1 LAGNGALAGTE
12 QSLPQTPVPPL
23 DRIALTIGVTGHRTV
38 PPSLDSELR
47 SEFAALLT
55 RLAQAHP
62 NTPLVVLST
71 LAAGTETLAVE
82 VAHSLG
88 IPVVAC
94 LPAPAEE
101 CQRDLAMPEDRTRF
115 LAALAMCGR
124 VDVVPSVARASRD
137 FEAGAYVAHFS
148 HIVVA
153 FWDGKPET
161 PGDPTAAV
169 VKVRLSGTAG
179 VETALASLPGVP
191 DVGPVYRIVL
201 PSDDAAEPAAPISVL
216 ELFPERFS
224 GDANFERDFLQSLAR
239 IDLYNCDLPVA
250 GPSDTAHTIATLR
263 DRTDAVANQLQTT
276 TFRFLYVLYAIAI
289 IATSAQ
295 YTTSQVFKYAMFPIA
310 FAFYRVAKRFDYEN
324 RYQDY
329 RALSEGL
336 RVQNAWFDAGLHD
349 EQADQCYLGM
359 QEKELQWIRM
369 ALRYAY
375 FAFRDS
381 SRDGRITSP
390 GTRDWIDSQWSY
402 FQTKPRREELWLRRL
417 KRAVRVTFWLAAG
430 VSVTLFALLY
440 LPTAPGMIAAGEAAL
455 SRHSNVSAGIVAWLR
470 SSSQFLF
477 GVQAGWTASLTGSG
491 WNARLHEWD
500 VGSTLHGT
508 KPHHA
513 WLVQLSTGVL
523 TLYAAVALLISNYCD
538 KRGFVQNIKRYDRM
552 FIVFD
557 RAKRRLAAMPDQNT
571 EPGRDVVRD
580 LGRAAL
586 IENADWLLTR
596 REHPMSF
603 VT

>member
-1 LAGNGALAGTE
+1 LSQAPAL
-12 QSLPQTPVPPL
+12 PL
-23 DRIALTIGVTGHRTV
+23 DRIALTVGVTGHRTV
-38 PPSLDSELR
+38 PPSLDPQLR
-47 SEFAALLT
+47 SEFAALVT

-82 VAHSLG
+82 VANSLG

-94 LPAPAEE
+94 LPAPADECRRALATPEE
-101 CQRDLAMPEDRTRF
+101 RTRF
-115 LAALAMCGR
+115 LAALGMCGR
-124 VDVVPSVARASRD
+124 VDVVPSVASASRD

-148 HIVVA
+148 HLVVA

-169 VKVRLSGTAG
+169 VKVRLSGT
-179 VETALASLPGVP
+179 TALETPLAGLPGVP
-191 DVGPVYRIVL
+191 DVGPVYRIVT
-201 PSDDAAEPAAPISVL
+201 PADDAGEPAGPVSVL

-224 GDANFERDFLQSLAR
+224 GDTTFERDFVQSLAR
-239 IDLYNCDLPVA
+239 LDQYNRDLPLA
-250 GPSDTAHTIATLR
+250 GTVDTAHTIAALR
-263 DRTDAVANQLQTT
+263 DRTDAVANRLQTT
-276 TFRFLYVLYAIAI
+276 TFRFLYVLYVIAIA
-289 IATSAQ
+289 ATSAQ
-295 YTTSQVFKYAMFPIA
+295 YTTSQLLKYAMFPIA

-381 SRDGRITSP
+381 SPDGRITSP
-390 GTRDWIDSQWSY
+390 GLRDWIDSQWSY

-417 KRAVRVTFWLAAG
+417 KRAVRATFWLAAG

-440 LPTAPGMIAAGEAAL
+440 LPTAPGTIATIEAAL
-455 SRHSNVSAGIVAWLR
+455 GRHSSISAGVGTWLR
-470 SSSQFLF
+470 ASSQFLL
-477 GVQAGWTASLTGSG
+477 GVQAGWTASLSGSG
-491 WNARLHEWD
+491 WDARLHEWD
-500 VGSTLHGT
+500 VGSASHGT

-557 RAKRRLAAMPDQNT
+557 RAKRRLAAMPDQNAP
-571 EPGRDVVRD
+571 PGRDVVLD